1 MQYKTGACT
10 RTCTNTC
17 ESGKNKIVLI
27 GIISMATHK
36 KKIPAARKPASVRR
50 LTGKPANR
58 FDLLDHPMFF
68 LAHILIRFDGNVVVD
83 LRRHGFSQSDW
94 RIISTLQYSDNL
106 TLTELA
112 RITTLERSFVGRVV
126 GDLKKSGMVRTFFP
140 EDDRRT
146 TRVSLTEAGRQSFGD
161 ILLPTVSE
169 QIANTFQG
177 ISDGDRATLFRILR
191 DMMRNVY
198 QVAREAAPLLD

>member
-1 MQYKTGACT
+1 
-10 RTCTNTC
+10 
-17 ESGKNKIVLI
+17 
-27 GIISMATHK
+27 MATDK
-36 KKIPAARKPASVRR
+36 KKTQGVRKPKAVRR
-50 LTGKPANR
+50 VIAKPANR

-68 LAHILIRFDGNVVVD
+68 LAHILTRFDGNVVVD

-126 GDLKKSGMVRTFFP
+126 GDLKERGMVRTFFQ

-169 QIANTFQG
+169 QIASTFQG
-177 ISDGDRATLFRILR
+177 ISDADRTAFFRILR
-191 DMMRNVY
+191 EMMRNVY

>member
-1 MQYKTGACT
+1 M
-10 RTCTNTC
+10 
-17 ESGKNKIVLI
+17 
-27 GIISMATHK
+27 
-36 KKIPAARKPASVRR
+36 PAGRKPKLVRR
-50 LTGKPANR
+50 GTGKPAGR

-68 LAHILIRFDGNVVVD
+68 LAHIITRFDGNVVVD

-112 RITTLERSFVGRVV
+112 RITTLERSFVGRIA
-126 GDLKKSGMVRTFFP
+126 GDLKKRGLVRTFFP

-146 TRVSLTEAGRQSFGD
+146 TRVSLTEAGRRSFVD

-169 QIANTFQG
+169 QITNTFQG
-177 ISDGDRATLFRILR
+177 IGDGDRSTLFRILR
-191 DMMRNVY
+191 EMMRNVY
-198 QVAREAAPLLD
+198 QVARETAPLLD